1 MNPYIFREYDIRG
14 VVERDF
20 PDEVVSKIGKAFGT
34 YVRERGGSAITVS
47 GDVRTTTPRLK
58 ELFTGGVL
66 STGVNVIDIG
76 IVPTPVNYY
85 SMFVLPVDGAVQI
98 TGSHNPPDM
107 NGFKLSY
114 GKRAVYGKDIQYL
127 KKLVEDGQF
136 EKGQGKFSEEEL
148 LNSYIDMVV
157 SKIKLERK
165 LKVAMDCGNGAACLA
180 APEIFKRLGI
190 KLKELYCTVDG
201 TFPNHHPDPTVLE
214 NLNDL
219 VKEVKGGE
227 YDFGVAYDG
236 DADRIGIVDDE
247 GSVIFAD
254 YIMVLF
260 LNEIITKGGETV
272 VFDVKCSQVLE
283 DEIKRLGGVPYMWKT
298 GHSLIKEKMRELKVP
313 FAGEMSGHLFFADDY
328 YGYDD
333 AIYVSARFAQM
344 VSRLD
349 KKLSEKMKE
358 YPHYYST
365 PEMRLECPDD
375 KTKFEIA
382 RKAREYF
389 LKNYECIDVDGV
401 RIKFSDGW
409 GLVRASNTQPV
420 IVTRFE
426 ARTKERL
433 SEIKNMVLSKL
444 KEFGDVKIAGDV

>member
-1 MNPYIFREYDIRG
+1 
-14 VVERDF
+14 
-20 PDEVVSKIGKAFGT
+20 
-34 YVRERGGSAITVS
+34 
-47 GDVRTTTPRLK
+47 
-58 ELFTGGVL
+58 
-66 STGVNVIDIG
+66 VNVIDIG

-219 VKEVKGGE
+219 VKEVKGRE
-227 YDFGVAYDG
+227 YDFGVG
-236 DADRIGIVDDE
+236 
-247 GSVIFAD
+247 
-254 YIMVLF
+254 
-260 LNEIITKGGETV
+260 
-272 VFDVKCSQVLE
+272 
-283 DEIKRLGGVPYMWKT
+283 
-298 GHSLIKEKMRELKVP
+298 
-313 FAGEMSGHLFFADDY
+313 
-328 YGYDD
+328 
-333 AIYVSARFAQM
+333 
-344 VSRLD
+344 
-349 KKLSEKMKE
+349 
-358 YPHYYST
+358 
-365 PEMRLECPDD
+365 
-375 KTKFEIA
+375 
-382 RKAREYF
+382 
-389 LKNYECIDVDGV
+389 
-401 RIKFSDGW
+401 
-409 GLVRASNTQPV
+409 
-420 IVTRFE
+420 
-426 ARTKERL
+426 
-433 SEIKNMVLSKL
+433 
-444 KEFGDVKIAGDV
+444 